1 MKTPP
6 SVLPATL
13 ARGLIAVTIAA
24 IVGLFLAMPAG
35 ADEGPPAPAESAAQY
50 RPPALT
56 SENDGGT
63 WTLALLG
70 PAAIIVFVTALGL
83 TITVRSLR
91 ADVRRQ
97 LELDRYWQRGARSRA
112 ASGTHT

>member
-1 MKTPP
+1 MTTPP
-6 SVLPATL
+6 SALPTTL
-13 ARGLIAVTIAA
+13 APGLIAATIAA
-24 IVGLFLAMPAG
+24 IVGLFLAVPAL
-35 ADEGPPAPAESAAQY
+35 AYEAPPTPAENAALY

-91 ADVRRQ
+91 ADVRKQ
-97 LELDRYWQRGARSRA
+97 LELDRYWQRGVRSRA
-112 ASGTHT
+112 SPGTHA